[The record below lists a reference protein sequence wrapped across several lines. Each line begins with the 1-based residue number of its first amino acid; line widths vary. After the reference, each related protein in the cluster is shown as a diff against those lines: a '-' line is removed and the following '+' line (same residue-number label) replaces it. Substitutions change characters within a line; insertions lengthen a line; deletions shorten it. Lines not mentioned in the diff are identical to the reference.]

1 MTSPN
6 PKTLRGKIVWFVLKN
21 LPGLCFILIL
31 LGAALMIGQR
41 VADQKAAHEKELW
54 GGSQAVKMVALQ
66 IEPSSLWDKIKLPG
80 IVEPWSNL
88 QLLTKADGNIEKV
101 FAQKGDQLKKTQL
114 IVQVEGKDY
123 RIIGIGE
130 ELLKSEI
137 TNDISPTNVVAL
149 ELRPAVLRDKIT
161 LPGMVEPWTKLAL
174 MAKIGGSIEKI
185 LVQEGDHVK
194 QGQLIARLENEDY
207 RIALDSAKAAYA
219 LAKADYDR
227 NKTLR
232 KKGISTQANLDEQQS
247 KMRQTKAAQK
257 SAELALSRCR
267 IIAPISGIISRID
280 AEVGMVVNQMMPKPV
295 AEILQIDRVKAVV
308 AVPEADVSA
317 VRQLKEVGLQIRSL
331 ANAHFQAQVHF
342 LAPAPESLAHAYR
355 LELALDN
362 PNERIL
368 PGMFLQAN
376 IVKQTKEQAIAVPL
390 YTVISRNDEQFVY
403 VAKDGIARK
412 RPVETGFT
420 EGWQILIRSGINF
433 GEKVIIQ
440 GHRSIEDGQKVRV
453 VKELTD
459 LSEFMP

>member
-1 MTSPN
+1 MNSPK
-6 PKTLRGKIVWFVLKN
+6 PRTLRGKIVWFFLKN
-21 LPGLCFILIL
+21 IPGLFFILIL

-41 VADQKAAHEKELW
+41 VADQKAAHK
-54 GGSQAVKMVALQ
+54 
-66 IEPSSLWDKIKLPG
+66 
-80 IVEPWSNL
+80 
-88 QLLTKADGNIEKV
+88 
-101 FAQKGDQLKKTQL
+101 
-114 IVQVEGKDY
+114 
-123 RIIGIGE
+123 E
-130 ELLKSEI
+130 ELKNATAVE
-137 TNDISPTNVVAL
+137 NPPTNVVAL
-149 ELRPAVLRDKIT
+149 ELRPTILRDKIT
-161 LPGMVEPWTKLAL
+161 LPGIVEPWTKLAL
-174 MAKIGGSIEKI
+174 MSKIGGSIEEFFI
-185 LVQEGDHVK
+185 QEGDHVQ

-247 KMRQTKAAQK
+247 KMRQAKAAQK
-257 SAELALSRCR
+257 NAELALSRCR
-267 IIAPISGIISRID
+267 ITAPISGIISQLNG
-280 AEVGMVVNQMMPKPV
+280 EVGMVVNQMMPQPI

-308 AVPEADVSA
+308 AIPEADVSA
-317 VRQLKEVGLQIRSL
+317 VRQLKQVGVEIRSL
-331 ANAHFQAQVHF
+331 DNARFQAQVHF
-342 LAPAPESLAHAYR
+342 LAPAPQTLAHAYR

-362 PNERIL
+362 PKEKIL

-376 IVKQTKEQAIAVPL
+376 IVKQSKEDIVAVPL

-403 VAKDGIARK
+403 VAEDGIARK

-420 EGWQILIRSGINF
+420 EGWQILIRSGLHH

-440 GHRSIEDGQKVRV
+440 GHRTVEDGQKVRV